1 MSKRLGDDDAQAV
14 DLLLEHGGTA
24 ADVAAGAFLTSLSES
39 VVDRVGIVESVFR
52 LLSEMPAPEPPADL
66 VQRTVERCQ
75 HAGIVPA
82 AAAQAEQPPLVS

>member
-24 ADVAAGAFLTSLSES
+24 DDIAAGAFLTSLSES

-52 LLSEMPAPEPPADL
+52 LLAEMPAIEPPADL
-66 VQRTVERCQ
+66 LQRTIERAE
-75 HAGIVPA
+75 HAGLVPA
-82 AAAQAEQPPLVS
+82 ASVSAEQPPVV